1 MCIIGTS
8 EINRVRLT
16 NDNDWLHCSDNMMSW
31 CIWTQKDI
39 KGLKMHEHKTVL
51 HCAAVY
57 GDWITLDIW
66 NVALWKTRFQTFK
79 GRDLEEDVLLG
90 KHLSMKQKHYFNRH
104 ILAFLSILRRT
115 LTVTSSRLLS
125 LSLSLI
131 LHPFLP
137 HHLILLFFAVP
148 FQYHSCSLY
157 PFSITFSLP
166 SLSLHPLH
174 PFFFFFF

>member
-1 MCIIGTS
+1 MIMTDYTAVITWWAGAFEHRRTS
-8 EINRVRLT
+8 KA
-16 NDNDWLHCSDNMMSW
+16 WKCMSTKQ
-31 CIWTQKDI
+31 C
-39 KGLKMHEHKTVL
+39 HTVQQ
-51 HCAAVY
+51 VY
-57 GDWITLDIW
+57 GDLITLDIW
-66 NVALWKTRFQTFK
+66 NVTLWKTRFQTFK
-79 GRDLEEDVLLG
+79 DCDLQEDVLLG
-90 KHLSMKQKHYFNRH
+90 KHLSMKQKHYFSRH
-104 ILAFLSILRRT
+104 ILAFLSILTRT

-166 SLSLHPLH
+166 SLSLRPFH